1 MLRAKSCCHKKDII
15 CADYSHNLGLIA
27 TGGRDFNVRIWEY
40 ERMRFE
46 DDIKAHKDE
55 VTTVKF
61 LNKLP
66 LLLTGD
72 REGVIYIWLVKDL
85 PEGR

>member
-1 MLRAKSCCHKKDII
+1 
-15 CADYSHNLGLIA
+15 
-27 TGGRDFNVRIWEY
+27 
-40 ERMRFE
+40 MRFE
-46 DDIKAHKDE
+46 DDIRAHKDE

-66 LLLTGD
+66 LLLSGD
-72 REGVIYIWLVKDL
+72 REGVIYIWLVRDL